1 MDSSCGSV
9 SMDAYWNNVGTPLFF
24 VVLTFAMYV
33 LFALSDVQV
42 ISTST
47 LFDKVRAIGRR
58 HSAAVVPTAP
68 IAPNAP
74 AAPAGKNATK

>member
-1 MDSSCGSV
+1 MDSGCGSV

-33 LFALSDVQV
+33 LFTLSDVQF

-47 LFDKVRAIGRR
+47 LYDKVRTIGKR
-58 HSAAVVPTAP
+58 HTQGVVPSAP
-68 IAPNAP
+68 P
-74 AAPAGKNATK
+74 A

>member
-1 MDSSCGSV
+1 
-9 SMDAYWNNVGTPLFF
+9 MDAYWNNVGTPLFF
-24 VVLTFAMYV
+24 VVFTFAMYV

-58 HSAAVVPTAP
+58 HSATTVPTAP
-68 IAPNAP
+68 LAPTGQP
-74 AAPAGKNATK
+74 ATK